1 MAEIGATLREARMRA
16 GIEIAEIESETKIRA
31 KYLRALENENW
42 AALPGPTYI
51 RSFMRTYA
59 DTLGLDGRMLVEQ
72 YRLSHE
78 RPSDNDLAP
87 IAPPRR
93 RSLRPRRTVPRW
105 VIIAVLVVILVVA
118 LWWLGTRSPDGPGT
132 ATRSATESVV
142 FAFGALRR

>member
-1 MAEIGATLREARMRA
+1 MAEIGATLREARMSA
-16 GIEIAEIESETKIRA
+16 GIDIAEIESETKIRT
-31 KYLRALENENW
+31 KYLRALENEDW

-78 RPSDNDLAP
+78 LPSDHDLAP
-87 IAPPRR
+87 IGPPRG

-105 VIIAVLVVILVVA
+105 VLVVVLVVILVVA
-118 LWWLGTRSPDGPGT
+118 LWWLGTRSPDKTSTGRT
-132 ATRSATESVV
+132 AAAAPVV
-142 FAFGALRR
+142 LAFGAARR